1 MNEKYEKIRKILA
14 QNIKSRR
21 EKLGLS
27 QEKLA
32 EAANM
37 SVQTINTIE
46 GCRMW
51 VSDKTVTRLAK
62 ALDIEVFQ
70 LFVPYQASKNELTVS
85 PSAVLLELRQKV
97 KNEVNKMN
105 LQIDSDFNE
114 ALKSPIHRQ
123 IEKELSS
130 QKQGRSKQSLKR
142 GR

>member
-32 EAANM
+32 EASNM

-70 LFVPYQASKNELTVS
+70 LFVPYQASKNELIAS
-85 PSAVLLELRQKV
+85 PSATLLELRQKV
-97 KNEVNKMN
+97 KNEVNKLN

-123 IEKELSS
+123 NEKELSA
-130 QKQGRSKQSLKR
+130 QKQGRNKQPLKR